1 MGDTSHSTIVF
12 LGAVQQS
19 KHWMIPVIALIAL
32 MALIDED
39 DDDEDDDDD
48 DDDEF

>member
-19 KHWMIPVIALIAL
+19 KHWMIPVIAL

-39 DDDEDDDDD
+39 EDDDEDDDDD
-48 DDDEF
+48 DDEF